1 MRKRRTVS
9 GCCLRAVLLL
19 VRLAA
24 QVLTQN
30 FSNKIIIYLLPDY
43 LMVVDDMSLGETL
56 INRRILF
63 DFTPKMQRLLTKK
76 PAYEIFGFDAV
87 IGGIKPWLK

>member
-1 MRKRRTVS
+1 
-9 GCCLRAVLLL
+9 
-19 VRLAA
+19 
-24 QVLTQN
+24 
-30 FSNKIIIYLLPDY
+30 
-43 LMVVDDMSLGETL
+43 MVVDDMSLGETL